1 MIGDKCCAI
10 GSDQRLG
17 VQYQTVSSNFQKIF
31 VIHENIIMGLSGLA
45 TDIQT
50 L

>member
-31 VIHENIIMGLSGLA
+31 VIQENIIMGLSGLA